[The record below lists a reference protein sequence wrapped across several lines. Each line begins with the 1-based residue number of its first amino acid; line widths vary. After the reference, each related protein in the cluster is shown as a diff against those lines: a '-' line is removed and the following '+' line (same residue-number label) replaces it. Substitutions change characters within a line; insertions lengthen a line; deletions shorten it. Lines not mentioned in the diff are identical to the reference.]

1 MSGKN
6 RFTSVAGAAAGLFAM
21 AAIGYAQGV
30 PNPRM
35 HIAYPPTDAKVV
47 DGNGTSLPVVDGM
60 PIQDGYTLVNGRR
73 ALMEVSIDGVGR
85 ILLDWGAVVKI
96 NVGMAPK
103 PAKRFFQY
111 TLTLEKGW
119 VYCDLRGMTMNE
131 SSLTLNSK
139 GVSMKVT
146 GTTFAAEQRRGVTT
160 VIVADGRVDVWRS
173 SETWGTRQKVLAG
186 QQIVIDPRNAV
197 GLPTSVSNRNQKY
210 LSELNDLF

>member
-1 MSGKN
+1 MSGRN
-6 RFTSVAGAAAGLFAM
+6 RFTSVASVAAGLFAM
-21 AAIGYAQGV
+21 AAWAGAQGV

-73 ALMEVSIDGVGR
+73 ALMQVDIDGLGR

-96 NVGMAPK
+96 NVGMAAK
-103 PAKRFFQY
+103 PAKRFFRY

-119 VYCDLRGMTMNE
+119 VYCDLRGMVMNE
-131 SSLTLNSK
+131 SSLQLDSK
-139 GVSMKVT
+139 GVSMMVS

-160 VIVADGRVDVWRS
+160 VVVADGRVDVWRS
-173 SETWGTRQKVLAG
+173 SESWSSRQKVLAG
-186 QQIVIDPRNAV
+186 QQLVVDPRNAV
-197 GLPTSVSNRNQKY
+197 GIPTLVSDRNQKY
-210 LSELNDLF
+210 LSQLKDLF